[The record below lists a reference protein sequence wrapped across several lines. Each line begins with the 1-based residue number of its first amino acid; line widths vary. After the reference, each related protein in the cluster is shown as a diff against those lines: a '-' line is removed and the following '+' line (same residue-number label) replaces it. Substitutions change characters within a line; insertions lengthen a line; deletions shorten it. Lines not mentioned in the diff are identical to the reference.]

1 MRREQIVRRL
11 EESARI
17 HKVMS
22 ETLVDDIVHVAD
34 VVAQAIRS
42 ETCQVFLFG
51 VGGSAIICE
60 SISQD
65 LKGFYRYPSEIISVC
80 PLTVE
85 TGLLTQILND
95 HSAEEIFSWQ
105 IETSAKIGDVAIA
118 ISTSGDSPSVV
129 RAARV
134 AKDLGLT
141 VIALTGKTGGKLAEY
156 SQENTIRVPSLDAA
170 HIEDA
175 FSSIAHIIC
184 QEVRDRLSQS

>member
-1 MRREQIVRRL
+1 
-11 EESARI
+11 
-17 HKVMS
+17 MS